1 MLIALKYCGGCNPRY
16 DRGSL
21 AEKLATDFPEAE
33 LVPSGNLG
41 DRTPDVV
48 AVITGCGS
56 ACADHE
62 ELAGRLGKV
71 VLRDP
76 EDYETLRE
84 LIASQ
89 R

>member
-16 DRGSL
+16 DRGNL

-41 DRTPDVV
+41 ERTPDVV

-56 ACADHE
+56 ACADHAQ
-62 ELAGRLGKV
+62 LAGRLGKV
-71 VLRDP
+71 VLCGP
-76 EDYETLRE
+76 GDYESLSR
-84 LIASQ
+84 LISSGL
-89 R
+89 